1 MNDQLPTSTHAETL
15 ECTCELQPALRVV
28 PLPADL
34 NPSGDV
40 FGGWIMS
47 MVDIAG
53 SIAARRR
60 ARSRV
65 ATVAVNSFVFK
76 QPVSVGDLVSFYAEV
91 VAVGKTSVTVD
102 VVVHVERNPENAV
115 ALKVTEARLTY
126 VALDHHGNK
135 RTIPPEE

>member
-1 MNDQLPTSTHAETL
+1 MSDNTPVSPHAREK
-15 ECTCELQPALRVV
+15 TCLCERQPALRVV

-34 NPSGDV
+34 NPAGDV

-53 SIAARRR
+53 SVAARRR

-65 ATVAVNSFVFK
+65 VTMAVNSFIFK
-76 QPVSVGDLVSFYAEV
+76 QPVSVGDLVSFYSEV
-91 VAVGKTSVTVD
+91 VSAGNTSITVD
-102 VVVHVERNPENAV
+102 VQVYVERNPENAV

-135 RTIPPEE
+135 RAIPKEG

>member
-1 MNDQLPTSTHAETL
+1 
-15 ECTCELQPALRVV
+15 LRVV

-34 NPSGDV
+34 NPAGDV

-53 SIAARRR
+53 SVAARRR

-65 ATVAVNSFVFK
+65 VTMAVNSFIFK
-76 QPVSVGDLVSFYAEV
+76 QPVSVGDLVSFYSEV
-91 VAVGKTSVTVD
+91 VSAGNTSITVD
-102 VVVHVERNPENAV
+102 VQVYVERNPENAV

-135 RTIPPEE
+135 RAIPKEG

>member
-1 MNDQLPTSTHAETL
+1 MSDENPVPPHVADQS
-15 ECTCELQPALRVV
+15 CEHQPALRVV
-28 PLPADL
+28 PLPADT
-34 NPSGDV
+34 NPAGDV

-65 ATVAVNSFVFK
+65 ATVAVNSFIFK

-91 VAVGKTSVTVD
+91 VTVGNSSVTVD
-102 VVVHVERNPENAV
+102 VKVYVERNPENAV
-115 ALKVTEARLTY
+115 AIKVTEARLTY

-135 RTIPPEE
+135 RLIPADM

>member
-1 MNDQLPTSTHAETL
+1 MSDNNPVFPHETVHTS
-15 ECTCELQPALRVV
+15 ELQPALRVV
-28 PLPADL
+28 PLPADT
-34 NPSGDV
+34 NPAGDV

-65 ATVAVNSFVFK
+65 TTVAVNSFIFK
-76 QPVSVGDLVSFYAEV
+76 QPVSVGDLVSFYSEV
-91 VAVGKTSVTVD
+91 VSVGKTSVTVD
-102 VVVHVERNPENAV
+102 VTVYVERNPENTV

-135 RTIPPEE
+135 RAIPAEE